1 MIQRRQTL
9 LIFAG
14 CLLGGNEPTTRAF
27 SWQYQQPIGNKIQPR
42 RNEQIITS
50 RIHRTCYH
58 TECRRK
64 LLLSI
69 SGGNTADTKHN
80 NNNNN
85 NNIRGIIKMA
95 ASSLSFSVM
104 FLGVKLF
111 SDAPTFT
118 LIFYRSVV
126 QSILSGIMIRKNKMR
141 DNNAST
147 TTETSAD
154 PSTHDDDKVEIQIL
168 LILRA
173 VFGSFAV
180 AAFFYAVQNLPLPDA
195 ITLQFT
201 TPVFAALLAVPLL
214 NEKWKR
220 SDQVGAVI
228 CLIGV
233 LLIARPSWLF
243 GTVATATSSTSI
255 ATLVGLGG
263 AVFAG
268 LAYVLVRKIGSR
280 ANANTMVLYYALIS
294 TVTAPLG
301 SKYLGGSNTW
311 NTMKLQPADA
321 SSCTPTQQLL
331 VFLTLGIFGFMGQLF
346 TNQGLQLCES
356 AAVATLVTNTQIVF
370 AFLFEISILKE
381 GLSPWS
387 LIGTSLI
394 VGYMAFTGS
403 KMIQKEREK
412 SN

>member
-14 CLLGGNEPTTRAF
+14 CLFGGNEPTTRAF
-27 SWQYQQPIGNKIQPR
+27 SWQYQQPIANKIQQR
-42 RNEQIITS
+42 RNEHTS
-50 RIHRTCYH
+50 HIHRTCYH
-58 TECRRK
+58 MECRRK

-69 SGGNTADTKHN
+69 RGGDTVETKR

-85 NNIRGIIKMA
+85 NNIRGILKMA
-95 ASSLSFSVM
+95 ASSLSFSIM

-147 TTETSAD
+147 TTETSTD
-154 PSTHDDDKVEIQIL
+154 PSTHDDEKVEIQIL

-294 TVTAPLG
+294 TVTAPIG

>member
-1 MIQRRQTL
+1 MPRTLVSSSLQPIMIRRLETL
-9 LIFAG
+9 LVFAG
-14 CLLGGNEPTTRAF
+14 CLFGGGNEPTARAF

-69 SGGNTADTKHN
+69 RGGNTADTKHN

-95 ASSLSFSVM
+95 ASSLSFSIM

-126 QSILSGIMIRKNKMR
+126 QSILSGIVIWKNNMR

-147 TTETSAD
+147 TTTETSTD
-154 PSTHDDDKVEIQIL
+154 PSIHDDDKVEIQIL

-201 TPVFAALLAVPLL
+201 TPVFAAILGVPIL

-243 GTVATATSSTSI
+243 GTVATTTTTTVASTSI

-280 ANANTMVLYYALIS
+280 ANANTMVLYYA
-294 TVTAPLG
+294 P
-301 SKYLGGSNTW
+301 Y
-311 NTMKLQPADA
+311 
-321 SSCTPTQQLL
+321 QL
-331 VFLTLGIFGFMGQLF
+331 
-346 TNQGLQLCES
+346 
-356 AAVATLVTNTQIVF
+356 
-370 AFLFEISILKE
+370 
-381 GLSPWS
+381 
-387 LIGTSLI
+387 
-394 VGYMAFTGS
+394 
-403 KMIQKEREK
+403 
-412 SN
+412 